1 MELTPDCALVASGR
15 LGFGLSDPWDGHAY
29 LVQSEGEA
37 ALIDTGSGRASAA
50 LAERIE
56 RRLDGGRL
64 VAILVTHAHV
74 DHAGGAAEL
83 SERFG
88 VGVLASPEVGAIL
101 SAGDEEAAGLPGAIA
116 DGVYPEGTRLRAVAD
131 VRPAAE
137 VRVGSLLIRPVP
149 TPGHSAGHL
158 AFVADLAGGRALF
171 SGDLVFARGRVAILD
186 LPDVDLDAY
195 ERSLRD
201 VAALGIAQLFPGHGS
216 IALSDGA
223 GHIAEAVNGFREG
236 RPRPLI

>member
-1 MELTPDCALVASGR
+1 MDLTADCALVASGR

-29 LVQSEGEA
+29 LVHSEGEA

-56 RRLDGGRL
+56 ERLDGGRL
-64 VAILVTHAHV
+64 VAVLTTHAHV

-88 VGVLASPEVGAIL
+88 VGVVASPEVGAIL
-101 SAGDEEAAGLPGAIA
+101 SAGDEEAIGLPGAIV
-116 DGVYPEGTRLRAVAD
+116 DGIYPEGTRLRPVAR
-131 VRPAAE
+131 VLPAGE

-171 SGDLVFARGRVAILD
+171 SGDLVFTRGRVAILD

-195 ERSLRD
+195 ERSLRS
-201 VAALGIAQLFPGHGS
+201 VAELGIALLFPGHGS

-223 GHIAEAVNGFREG
+223 GHIAEAVDGFRAG
-236 RPRPLI
+236 RPRPLL